1 MASVLG
7 VPTVEVHLG
16 LGEAMAQVKR
26 SGWPDDPEHELTYL
40 TEEEMEAAVQGAPGS
55 DAAGLRLGPVR
66 GSKPSFDDDD
76 VRRIQTVLQQVCAE
90 AMGEGG
96 ENVLLVTHGD
106 VVAQMVEMTTRETV
120 LECEYCGWAVVGAQ
134 LAQDPAAAEFER
146 LAQDGVSSVAGD
158 W

>member
-1 MASVLG
+1 M
-7 VPTVEVHLG
+7 
-16 LGEAMAQVKR
+16 
-26 SGWPDDPEHELTYL
+26 
-40 TEEEMEAAVQGAPGS
+40 
-55 DAAGLRLGPVR
+55 R

-90 AMGEGG
+90 AVGEGG

-146 LAQDGVSSVAGD
+146 LAQNGVSSVVGD